1 MRPHADR
8 IQAAILGAAAAI
20 AAAHGAVMVIE
31 ELRCRDWASLT
42 LAGARHELDVRLE
55 GAGARAAHA
64 DIAARLPECDVPM
77 AGRVLA
83 DLVVE
88 PTLIDG
94 GDVAITISALV
105 IND

>member
-20 AAAHGAVMVIE
+20 AAANGAVMVIE

-55 GAGARAAHA
+55 GPGARAAHA
-64 DIAARLPECDVPM
+64 DIAARLPEYDVPM
-77 AGRVLA
+77 VGRILA
-83 DLVVE
+83 DLAIE
-88 PTLIDG
+88 PSMIDPES
-94 GDVAITISALV
+94 VAITISALV